1 MRAED
6 TVQSVLKR
14 DPAVWDLFTRKEEYG
29 STGLDEH
36 GRFPFASSRFKEI
49 RRPIASELLL
59 ADGFEVLYPEGRAFA
74 VCLTHDVDLLNHQ
87 AAVSRILSK
96 GGRKGLRKLLRI
108 ANKAVNPYWTFK
120 KIISLEDS
128 YDANSTFF
136 LMGLAPGDEDFNYLV
151 EDMSPEL
158 GRIVDSGSDVG
169 LHGGHKAFMSLEKI
183 IEERERLE
191 KAAGRPVVGY
201 RNHYLKIKV
210 PYTWRLLEKAGFDY
224 DSTLGYADTP
234 GFRNGMCH
242 PFHPYDLEE
251 QHELNLLELPLAF
264 MDAALLDRQRPEV
277 GQAWEVIKDL
287 IDRCRKCNGVATII
301 WHNDKMRK
309 ESGKLY
315 EKTMGYCRENG
326 AWMTSGA
333 NISKWWRKNG
343 WVKNG

>member
-6 TVQSVLKR
+6 PVQSVLKR

-29 STGLDEH
+29 STDLDEY
-36 GRFPFASSRFKEI
+36 GRFPVASSKFKDI
-49 RRPIASELLL
+49 KRPVASEFLL
-59 ADGFEVLYPEGRAFA
+59 ANGYEVLYPEDHTFA

-87 AAVSRILSK
+87 FAVRRILNK
-96 GGRKGLRKLLRI
+96 GGRKSLRKLLRI
-108 ANKAVNPYWTFK
+108 ANQAINPYWTFK

-128 YDANSTFF
+128 YDATSTFF
-136 LMGLAPGDEDFNYLV
+136 MMGLAPGDEDFNYLV

-183 IEERERLE
+183 IEERKRLE

-210 PYTWRLLEKAGFDY
+210 PSTWRLLEKAGFDY
-224 DSTLGYADTP
+224 DSTLGYPDAP

-264 MDAALLDRQRPEV
+264 MDVTLYRQNPDV
-277 GQAWEVIKDL
+277 GRAWEVIKDL

-301 WHNDKMRK
+301 WHNGKPTK
-309 ESGKLY
+309 EYGKLY
-315 EKTMGYCRENG
+315 EKTMGYCRDSG
-326 AWMTSGA
+326 AWMTSGE

-343 WVKNG
+343 WVTNR

>member
-6 TVQSVLKR
+6 PVQSVLKR

-29 STGLDEH
+29 STDLDAH
-36 GRFPFASSRFKEI
+36 GRFPAASSKFKDI
-49 RRPIASELLL
+49 RRPITSEFLL
-59 ADGFEVLYPEGRAFA
+59 ANGYEVLYPEDRTFA
-74 VCLTHDVDLLNHQ
+74 VCLTHDVDLLNPQ
-87 AAVSRILSK
+87 IAVRRILNK
-96 GGRKGLRKLLRI
+96 GGRKSLRKLLRM
-108 ANKAVNPYWTFK
+108 ANKAINPYWTFK
-120 KIISLEDS
+120 KIISIEDS

-136 LMGLAPGDEDFNYLV
+136 MMGLASGDEDFNYLV

-183 IEERERLE
+183 IEERKRLE
-191 KAAGRPVVGY
+191 KAAGRPIVGY

-210 PYTWRLLEKAGFDY
+210 PSTWRLLEKAGFDY
-224 DSTLGYADTP
+224 DSTLGYPDTP

-251 QHELNLLELPLAF
+251 QHELNLLELPLTF
-264 MDAALLDRQRPEV
+264 MDATLLDRQKPDV
-277 GQAWEVIKDL
+277 GQAWGVIKDMV
-287 IDRCRKCNGVATII
+287 DRCRKCSGVATII
-301 WHNDKMRK
+301 WHNDRMNK
-309 ESGKLY
+309 EYSRLY
-315 EKTMGYCRENG
+315 EKTMGYCRDSG

-343 WVKNG
+343 WIKRR